1 MAFTDLAGIL
11 LLILTAGLHTQASLL
26 GHGNSNSLFTF
37 EKHWLLYSCQVKGL
51 CFIDDMISLFEMIG
65 KDPLVHKRIK
75 NAAAAH
81 PTFAHWLWLL
91 PSFPVLPFSCC
102 SCLSSEL
109 HSMSWHPGD
118 TTRLGVTANRPFPG
132 SLERGSQL
140 VGPVGELPF
149 PPTPTSWKKAS
160 ARVLLCPTVTQW
172 SAACEQLA
180 GLSMAQ
186 WVGLG
191 VRAKQEQLSDNG
203 PFMLYAN
210 FLTSISRVFHTRGY
224 IVSTWANTTHN
235 TQSTGLSGHYHIT
248 LVSLTLSDICWL
260 QSQSWNPDVDSI
272 FPVSYACSAPLPF

>member
-1 MAFTDLAGIL
+1 MCSFQNA
-11 LLILTAGLHTQASLL
+11 
-26 GHGNSNSLFTF
+26 SLFTL
-37 EKHWLLYSCQVKGL
+37 EKYWLLYSCQVKGL

-75 NAAAAH
+75 NEAAAH

-132 SLERGSQL
+132 SLERESQL

-172 SAACEQLA
+172 RAACEQLA

-235 TQSTGLSGHYHIT
+235 TQSTDWPFRSLPHNLGLTDSKWHLLVTKPKLKSRCGFYFSSVLCLLCT
-248 LVSLTLSDICWL
+248 PPFLVSPKWI
-260 QSQSWNPDVDSI
+260 
-272 FPVSYACSAPLPF
+272 